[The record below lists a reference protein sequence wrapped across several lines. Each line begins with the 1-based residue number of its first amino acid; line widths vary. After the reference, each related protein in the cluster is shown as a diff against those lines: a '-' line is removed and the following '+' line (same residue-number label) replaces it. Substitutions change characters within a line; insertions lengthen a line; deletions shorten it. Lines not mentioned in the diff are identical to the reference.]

1 VTDVRY
7 PGLPS
12 HPQHALA
19 QRQLR
24 SHGGLVTFDVTTA
37 EVGERLVD
45 ALKLCRAAT
54 SLGGP
59 ETLVTHPVST
69 THAGLDPDEL
79 AASGIT
85 PGTIRV
91 SVGLEYADDIIADL
105 LQALEFALQPES

>member
-1 VTDVRY
+1 
-7 PGLPS
+7 
-12 HPQHALA
+12 
-19 QRQLR
+19 
-24 SHGGLVTFDVTTA
+24 
-37 EVGERLVD
+37 VD

-79 AASGIT
+79 ADSGIT

-91 SVGLEYADDIIADL
+91 SVGLEYADDVIADIL
-105 LQALEFALQPES
+105 DALETALAS